1 MNKDIEHKIACNAV
15 FCFGYGGTMEVVK
28 SIGLPV
34 MNKEEGE
41 RRAFLPSL
49 VAFLS
54 RYDVDV
60 YLEHGYGEKLGFS
73 KEDYLSQNKRVV
85 FTDSEEVY
93 QQDLVIVLRAPGGAE
108 INHMKKSAGL
118 ISMLHYDSKPELTKR
133 LYEQQINAFS
143 LDSMVD
149 DNGERVIVTYDGT
162 AGAGVRVAF
171 QEMAK
176 RRHDFFDKNRS
187 PYQVTIIG
195 MGNLGIAA
203 GRACFRYGNEEI
215 ASRFVNESISGV
227 VVVFVEKDTT
237 HLKDN
242 LRRIFAQTDLLID
255 ASKRR
260 DFTKFIVSNDL
271 IGCLKEDAVILDLT
285 ADPYDVSC
293 DPIQV
298 KAIEGIPYGTLDK
311 YVFEVDDSAYDLIP
325 EGVKKNLR
333 RVCIS
338 CNAWP
343 GVVPEAVM
351 KRYED
356 QLSPHLDVLLRKGFQ
371 LSLDSD
377 NVYERTLVR
386 AGIPYFLNTQQ

>member
-1 MNKDIEHKIACNAV
+1 M
-15 FCFGYGGTMEVVK
+15 TVVK

-34 MNKEEGE
+34 MNREAGE

-49 VAFLS
+49 AAFLS
-54 RYDVDV
+54 KYDVDV
-60 YLEHGYGEKLGFS
+60 YLENGYGEKLGFS
-73 KEDYLSQNKRVV
+73 KEDYLSENKRVV
-85 FTDSEEVY
+85 FTDSVEVY
-93 QQDLVIVLRAPGGAE
+93 QQDMVLVLRAPSDVE
-108 INHMKKSAGL
+108 IDHMKKSAGL

-133 LYEQQINAFS
+133 LIEQKINVFS
-143 LDSMVD
+143 LDSMVN
-149 DNGERVIVTYDGT
+149 DNGERVIVTYEGT

-176 RRHDFFDKNRS
+176 RCHDFFNRNRS

-203 GRACFRYGNEEI
+203 GRACFRYGDEKI
-215 ASRFVNESISGV
+215 ASRFLNESIPGV
-227 VVVFVEKDTT
+227 VVVYVEKDTT
-237 HLKDN
+237 HLTDN
-242 LRRIFAQTDLLID
+242 LRRIFANTDLLID

-260 DFTKFIVSNDL
+260 DFTKSIVANDL

-311 YVFEVDDSAYDLIP
+311 YVFEVDDDEYDMIP
-325 EGVKKNLR
+325 TGVKKDQR
-333 RVCIS
+333 RVSIS

-343 GVVPEAVM
+343 GVFPEAVM
-351 KRYED
+351 KKYED
-356 QLSPHLDVLLRKGFQ
+356 QLRPHLDVLLRKGFQ

-377 NVYERTLVR
+377 NDYERTLVR
-386 AGIPYFLNTQQ
+386 ASIPYFINNQQ